1 MIQNPYHES
10 SSERLA
16 SILNNVPASII
27 VCSAESR
34 TLLYANERAR
44 KLFLKEDYRPGIT
57 CYEAAGHWK
66 PCDRGSDEYGA
77 VSEPFGGI
85 GPDAVQSSLR
95 PLHLSVSG

>member
-66 PCDRGSDEYGA
+66 PCSFCQYEKQDS
-77 VSEPFGGI
+77 SEFIVRNYMEPVTRKI
-85 GPDAVQSSLR
+85 Y
-95 PLHLSVSG
+95 